1 MLHKGGGTEKNVREM
16 AANFANTMDRKFA
29 DPKQSMNAKRKTHKE
44 NDHHTTV
51 RDYSHIII

>member
-29 DPKQSMNAKRKTHKE
+29 DPKQSMNAKRKTHKRPPY
-44 NDHHTTV
+44 HCP
-51 RDYSHIII
+51 